1 MIQERCRPGEPK
13 GVPITRANLNT
24 FYQAYDSLNWNLD
37 EHDRMLQM
45 FELTFDVSVV
55 SLLYPLTL
63 GASVYTVAHQ
73 DVKHFKVFELLEKYE
88 LTFATVTP
96 SLLQLLSPYFDEISL
111 PALKYLGVSA
121 EASQTELLER
131 FRKSAPNAEFVNLYG
146 PTEATIYCTCYRI
159 PASGT
164 CKHYNGMVA
173 IGKPFPGIRVI
184 IVDEE
189 GNDLPQ
195 GETGELWVSG
205 RQVMKGYLDDPEKSA
220 SALIHRPD
228 GQIYYRTGDLCILD
242 NDGDIIYC
250 GRKDY
255 QVKIQGFRIELS
267 EIEYTAQ
274 SFFKTPCNVAALPL
288 ICDGICNEL
297 HLAVET
303 TECDQNTLIEYL
315 KEKLPQ
321 YMLPK
326 QIHCIPQFPVTNSNK
341 TDRKKIVELIREKEL

>member
-1 MIQERCRPGEPK
+1 
-13 GVPITRANLNT
+13 
-24 FYQAYDSLNWNLD
+24 
-37 EHDRMLQM
+37 
-45 FELTFDVSVV
+45 
-55 SLLYPLTL
+55 
-63 GASVYTVAHQ
+63 
-73 DVKHFKVFELLEKYE
+73 
-88 LTFATVTP
+88 
-96 SLLQLLSPYFDEISL
+96 
-111 PALKYLGVSA
+111 
-121 EASQTELLER
+121 
-131 FRKSAPNAEFVNLYG
+131 
-146 PTEATIYCTCYRI
+146 
-159 PASGT
+159 
-164 CKHYNGMVA
+164 
-173 IGKPFPGIRVI
+173 
-184 IVDEE
+184 
-189 GNDLPQ
+189 
-195 GETGELWVSG
+195 
-205 RQVMKGYLDDPEKSA
+205 MKGYLDDPEKSA

-288 ICDGICNEL
+288 ICDGICYEL